1 MTVTL
6 EKSLLEYFQGKKLS
20 LRIYPESIEKDFQ
33 GDLQY
38 FIKFMRNQEEF
49 WGKYRSGK
57 CGDIHKHFQG
67 IINHLN
73 TAVRYQNNNFHQAKV
88 SIDNAINTA
97 GTRNWVNTYSETDIA
112 RFITERYSI
121 HPSQA
126 DAAIDYF
133 LTGQGYS
140 SNISNKEYLNGIIHC
155 FIWDEQNNGLK
166 RKLHAPKQALLQLKE
181 TFSKDRDELYGD
193 FKNKSKEI
201 HDLFISFENEILQWK
216 NEIVATTEKFVKE
229 KESELTSVIE
239 EKNKVLSDMETL
251 YKENLRL
258 EGPATYWESLYEH
271 YQQRGHQWRKWAIGT
286 SILFSAI
293 LICLLYFNP
302 TALFPNGAFTVN
314 SLKATIILAIIS
326 SIAIYLIRLFVLLST
341 SAYHLARDAKE
352 RFQLTYVYLSLIQEK
367 GVSEADRTI
376 ILQSL
381 FSRADTGLLKG
392 DSGPTIPDGTL
403 SQLIKNIQK

>member
-1 MTVTL
+1 MV
-6 EKSLLEYFQGKKLS
+6 
-20 LRIYPESIEKDFQ
+20 
-33 GDLQY
+33 
-38 FIKFMRNQEEF
+38 RN
-49 WGKYRSGK
+49 
-57 CGDIHKHFQG
+57 
-67 IINHLN
+67 
-73 TAVRYQNNNFHQAKV
+73 
-88 SIDNAINTA
+88 
-97 GTRNWVNTYSETDIA
+97 RNWVNIYSETYIA
-112 RFITERYSI
+112 KFIKERYNI
-121 HPSQA
+121 NPTQA

-133 LTGQGYS
+133 LIGQGYS
-140 SNISNKEYLNGIIHC
+140 NNISNKEYLNGIIHC

-193 FKNKSKEI
+193 FKNKSKEVQ
-201 HDLFISFENEILQWK
+201 DKFISFENEILQWK
-216 NEIVATTEKFVKE
+216 NEIVATTEKFVEE
-229 KESELTSVIE
+229 KESELISVIN

-251 YKENLRL
+251 YKEKLRL

-271 YQQRGHQWRKWAIGT
+271 YQQRGDQWRKWAIGT

-302 TALFPNGAFTVN
+302 IALFPNGAFTVN
-314 SLKATIILAIIS
+314 SLKATIIFAIIS
-326 SIAIYLIRLFVLLST
+326 SIAIYLIRLFVLLAT